1 MTKSKVI
8 SDLIVEETAVK
19 VENSEFSKAYRNME
33 DNTLLGCSCSQ
44 IMPDSE
50 PSEGLWPTGSLP

>member
-8 SDLIVEETAVK
+8 SDLIVEETIVK
-19 VENSEFSKAYRNME
+19 VDNSEYSKACRNLE

-44 IMPDSE
+44 IMPESDH
-50 PSEGLWPTGSLP
+50 SEGLWPTG